1 MPNTNIHDKQLYK
14 IRSKNCKG
22 WGPYSSDTRISRI
35 VSEVIN
41 NQNQWGHIWG
51 HWRKVIKASTCW
63 ERVDFISQSFPYNLT
78 YFPKKKARHRRLFMM
93 LLILLCL
100 KTNIHVSLEL
110 AFCWSCE
117 LLYRFR
123 EFFHRRCLWNFTKV
137 RAKSLGIISRE
148 WIDSTNGYSPLCI
161 LALGIIARKDAT
173 TKTWT
178 IQAHCCLKGKICSI
192 FNSLPHVANS
202 SILISESKTWSGFGG
217 ATHFY
222 RVLVG

>member
-1 MPNTNIHDKQLYK
+1 MQRLGSLFFG
-14 IRSKNCKG
+14 RSDCFG
-22 WGPYSSDTRISRI
+22 SFRRLW
-35 VSEVIN
+35 N

-51 HWRKVIKASTCW
+51 HWRKVIKASIPA
-63 ERVDFISQSFPYNLT
+63 EEELISFLNHFRIIWLRRR
-78 YFPKKKARHRRLFMM
+78 KKTRHRRLFVM
-93 LLILLCL
+93 LLMLLCL

-110 AFCWSCE
+110 AFYWSCE

-178 IQAHCCLKGKICSI
+178 IQAHCCLKGNICSM

-222 RVLVG
+222 STEFWWETIKIS